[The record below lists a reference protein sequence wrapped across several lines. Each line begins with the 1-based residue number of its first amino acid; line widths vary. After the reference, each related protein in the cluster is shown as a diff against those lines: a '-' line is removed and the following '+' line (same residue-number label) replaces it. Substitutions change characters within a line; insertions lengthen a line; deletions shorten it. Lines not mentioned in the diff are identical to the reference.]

1 MDISKL
7 TALAGMPSSM
17 SEALKQ
23 SIDFQRHLSDA
34 MKPAFGFNHKFEEL
48 TKLTSSSALLASQFG
63 AASQFAKEIDE
74 QSRHL
79 KTLTGPLSLFRGSM
93 LFSDQVAK
101 AMASSLE
108 RHNAARELAMSFST
122 AASALRMS
130 DEISKQMMGISSL
143 HLERF
148 AEITKP
154 YQGLLDSMNF
164 DSYAAKTARD
174 MASHHFWEKQY
185 QLLVI
190 DSAAAST
197 IAAIWGRE
205 GIEKQLKS
213 FGVDFQQLLDEIE
226 TTQEQPQNALQFKFP
241 PVDFWTGFSILLAI
255 LMFIYQV
262 RDSAQ
267 MEDRLVSEIRLS
279 RDEAPK
285 GTQLIEQLLQALI
298 ETKQPNENGETQF
311 VVRARVATIRTSPS
325 AGSTV
330 VAEIFPNQVVTLIDQ
345 EGKWIEVSYFDWL
358 KQEVRTGWVLK
369 KYLVR
374 VPTGWS
380 FKHEVGDE

>member
-7 TALAGMPSSM
+7 TAMAGMPSSM

-34 MKPAFGFNHKFEEL
+34 MKPAFGFDHKFEEL
-48 TKLTSSSALLASQFG
+48 SKLANSSALLASQFG
-63 AASQFAKEIDE
+63 AASQFAKEMEE

-79 KTLTGPLSLFRGSM
+79 KTLTEPLSLFRGSM
-93 LFSDQVAK
+93 LFSDQVTK

-108 RHNAARELAMSFST
+108 RHNAARELAVSFST

-185 QLLVI
+185 QLPVI

-197 IAAIWGRE
+197 IAAIWGRD

-213 FGVDFQQLLDEIE
+213 FGVDFHANDIEEVKEKKIKQGAKIEASLDE
-226 TTQEQPQNALQFKFP
+226 
-241 PVDFWTGFSILLAI
+241 W
-255 LMFIYQV
+255 
-262 RDSAQ
+262 
-267 MEDRLVSEIRLS
+267 
-279 RDEAPK
+279 
-285 GTQLIEQLLQALI
+285 
-298 ETKQPNENGETQF
+298 
-311 VVRARVATIRTSPS
+311 
-325 AGSTV
+325 
-330 VAEIFPNQVVTLIDQ
+330 
-345 EGKWIEVSYFDWL
+345 
-358 KQEVRTGWVLK
+358 
-369 KYLVR
+369 
-374 VPTGWS
+374 
-380 FKHEVGDE
+380 